1 MNDRKN
7 LFLATCKM
15 ISYSNE
21 NQLGVGTSFFAR
33 FQDTLFLFTTR
44 HQIEGCTHVKIL
56 LLSDSTSDNRE
67 TLMIPSTQFT
77 SIVNLDIAMC
87 NLTDVIAEKKITRNL
102 RLKAFLLEDNMDYL
116 NEIDLLDDIFFIG
129 YPSGLIDTQNLTPLM
144 RRCSFS
150 SVYSDDF
157 SGEATFI
164 IDGSVFP
171 GSSGSPVFHVGKK
184 VSLLGIVTSS
194 VIKQNESESQYLDLG
209 KATKTKAI
217 LALVKAYLK
226 GELKHV

>member
-1 MNDRKN
+1 MDKKN

-21 NQLGVGTSFFAR
+21 NQLGVGTSFFTR
-33 FQDTLFLFTTR
+33 FHDTLFLFTTR
-44 HQIEGCTHVKIL
+44 HQLDGCTHVKIM
-56 LLSDSTSDNRE
+56 LLSDTNNNKRE
-67 TLMIPSTQFT
+67 TLTIPANQF
-77 SIVNLDIAMC
+77 IKLVNLDIAMC
-87 NLTDVIAEKKITRNL
+87 DLTDVISQKKLTQNL
-102 RLKAFLLEDNMDYL
+102 RLKAFVIEDDMEYL
-116 NEIDLLDDIFFIG
+116 NDIDLLDDIFFIG

-150 SVYSDDF
+150 SIYKEDF

-171 GSSGSPVFHVGKK
+171 GSSGSPVFHVGDK

-194 VIKQNESESQYLDLG
+194 VIKQSDSDTQYIDLG

-226 GELKHV
+226 GDLKHV

>member
-1 MNDRKN
+1 
-7 LFLATCKM
+7 M

-67 TLMIPSTQFT
+67 TLMIPSNQFT

>member
-1 MNDRKN
+1 MVDKKN

-21 NQLGVGTSFFAR
+21 EQLGVGTSFFAR
-33 FQDTLFLFTTR
+33 FRNTLFLFTTH
-44 HQIEGCTHVKIL
+44 HQLERSTHVKIL
-56 LLSDSTSDNRE
+56 LLSEKGQARKDTLTIPTS
-67 TLMIPSTQFT
+67 QFIT
-77 SIVNLDIAMC
+77 IVNFDLAMC
-87 NLTDVIAEKKITRNL
+87 DLTEAIAQKNSTKHL
-102 RLKAFLLEDNMDYL
+102 RLKAFGLEENMDFL
-116 NEIDLLDDIFFIG
+116 NDIDLLDDIYFIG

-150 SVYSDDF
+150 SLYSEDF
-157 SGEATFI
+157 SGEPTFI

-171 GSSGSPVFHVGKK
+171 GSSGSPVFHVGEK

-194 VIKQNESESQYLDLG
+194 VIKQSEHDLQYIDLG

-217 LALVKAYLK
+217 LAMAKAYMK
-226 GELKHV
+226 GDFNHG

>member
-56 LLSDSTSDNRE
+56 LLSDSDSDNRE
-67 TLMIPSTQFT
+67 TLIIPSNQFT

-87 NLTDVIAEKKITRNL
+87 NLTDVITEKKITRNL